1 MSKLVQLMV
10 HSFNMADVEDPD
22 IYVASPI
29 IDWQKTEVGKW
40 VMEHGIDPSY
50 NIQGDIGYGGYK
62 VTITSKF
69 TESDATFFSL
79 KYK

>member
-10 HSFNMADVEDPD
+10 HSFNMTDVEDPD

-29 IDWQKTEVGKW
+29 LDWQKTELGKW
-40 VMEHGIDPSY
+40 VMEHGVDPSY
-50 NIQGDIGYGGYK
+50 SIQADIENYGYK
-62 VTITSKF
+62 VIITSKF